1 MRRPIRWWRD
11 NDRNTEICPLFLQP
25 VTVMRDESP
34 ITNTELCQGPAL
46 TTIYLFFMGSPRDKE
61 NVTKVVLKY

>member
-34 ITNTELCQGPAL
+34 LTNTALFQGPAL
-46 TTIYLFFMGSPRDKE
+46 TTIYLFSW
-61 NVTKVVLKY
+61 VVLGIKKMSPKLY

>member
-34 ITNTELCQGPAL
+34 ITNTAL
-46 TTIYLFFMGSPRDKE
+46 STIYLFFMGSPRDKE